1 MNFNMTLLE
10 WLENHHNKITFD
22 KVSWMGV
29 PFHKNV
35 LDAWIYQELIF
46 KIKPDVIVEI
56 GSENGGSTI
65 YFAHLLDCIGKGM
78 VISVDIDRKAY
89 KAKHDRIT
97 TITGHSSA
105 EWVIEEVH
113 RHCKDKIV
121 LINQDGGHSEDQ
133 VFRDLTNYSDLVSIG
148 SYFIVED
155 SLLDLCNEPLRAGI
169 SKGPLM
175 AINKFLETNHN
186 FTIDLECER
195 YILTANPSGYLK
207 RIR

>member
-1 MNFNMTLLE
+1 MNFDMTVLE
-10 WLENHHNKITFD
+10 WLKHHHEKIVFD

-35 LDAWIYQELIF
+35 LDAWIYQELVF

-56 GSENGGSTI
+56 GSECGGSTL
-65 YFAHLLDCIGKGM
+65 YFAHLLDCIGKGT

-89 KAKHDRIT
+89 KAKHDRIIE
-97 TITGHSSA
+97 ITGHSSG
-105 EWVIEEVH
+105 EWVIERVKGIC
-113 RHCKDKIV
+113 RGKVV

-133 VFRDLTNYSDLVSIG
+133 VFRDLTNYAPLVSIG

-155 SLLDLCNEPLRAGI
+155 TLLYPYAGL
-169 SKGPLM
+169 KEGPLM

-186 FTIDLECER
+186 FVIDLECER
-195 YILTANPSGYLK
+195 YILTANVSGFLK
-207 RIR
+207 RIA